1 MDELYWIAIRCQL
14 SKEQWVARA
23 IAREGFESSC
33 PMDVRSYRPSPHSKR
48 RRVYEVPLIPKIV
61 FAQIPAFEE
70 NLMANVK
77 YVLGLH
83 RDAGGVILT
92 IPPSQMA
99 RFHEGHSAWL
109 ERARKAHAIGQPGKV
124 KKPKWRS
131 LDALREF
138 FDPETGEILEQKV
151 A

>member
-1 MDELYWIAIRCQL
+1 MNWIVIRTAL

-23 IAREGFESSC
+23 IAREGFEASV

-48 RRVYEVPLIPKIV
+48 RKVYETPLIPKIV

-83 RDAGGVILT
+83 RDSLGAVST

-99 RFHEGHSAWL
+99 RFHESHSAWL
-109 ERARKAHAIGQPGKV
+109 ERARKAHSIGQPGKV

-131 LDALREF
+131 LDALKEF
-138 FDPETGEILEQKV
+138 FDPETGEILEKV

>member
-1 MDELYWIAIRCQL
+1 MNELYWIAIRTML

-23 IAREGFESSC
+23 IAREGFESFA

-48 RRVYEVPLIPKIV
+48 RKVYEVVLIPKIV

-83 RDAGGVILT
+83 RDSTGAIST
-92 IPPSQMA
+92 IPAPQM
-99 RFHEGHSAWL
+99 RNFHESHSAWL

-124 KKPKWRS
+124 AKPKWRS
-131 LDALREF
+131 LDALKEF